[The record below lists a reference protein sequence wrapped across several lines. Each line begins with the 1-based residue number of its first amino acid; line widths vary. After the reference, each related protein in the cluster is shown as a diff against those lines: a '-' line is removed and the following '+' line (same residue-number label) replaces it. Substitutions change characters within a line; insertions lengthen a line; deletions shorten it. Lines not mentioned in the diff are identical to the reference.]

1 MQQLDLRSGENDKK
15 SVKYKS
21 SKSSYFYSNL
31 LKQEFR
37 TDYKNTIWVGDITY
51 IPIKNKMIY
60 LSTFIDL
67 YTKKVVGWSLD
78 DNVREGIVLSAIDK
92 AIEKEKPKSGFIVH
106 TDRGSQ
112 YTGHKFRNRVLS
124 SGGIIS
130 NSRPG
135 NPYDN
140 AVIESFHKT
149 IKTELIYVEK
159 FDSIEKAKNAIFEYI
174 EMYYNTKRLHSSL
187 GYLSPIQF
195 EIKNC

>member
-1 MQQLDLRSGENDKK
+1 ML
-15 SVKYKS
+15 
-21 SKSSYFYSNL
+21 
-31 LKQEFR
+31 
-37 TDYKNTIWVGDITY
+37 TIQ
-51 IPIKNKMIY
+51 
-60 LSTFIDL
+60 
-67 YTKKVVGWSLD
+67 
-78 DNVREGIVLSAIDK
+78 
-92 AIEKEKPKSGFIVH
+92 FIVH